1 VADARVFTFFP
12 EVAMHTTH
20 ALRRAFLALVAI
32 STVSTPAFAEQ
43 QDRDRTRAEAL
54 FQQAVAMEHET
65 SMSFSRHLRR
75 TARLYLQSAELREN
89 SDPLKVQSLERAG
102 ALLMSLDAHRSCRL
116 LGRAAEL
123 ALAHGDV
130 VRATHLYI
138 DGAWIIANNRSSSEA
153 DRRMGRRFV
162 EQARLLAAGPKVS
175 AQERAT
181 ILGRIEAPALA
192 SGL

>member
-1 VADARVFTFFP
+1 
-12 EVAMHTTH
+12 MHTTH
-20 ALRRAFLALVAI
+20 SLRRAFLALVAI
-32 STVSTPAFAEQ
+32 SMFSTPALAEQ
-43 QDRDRTRAEAL
+43 PDRDGTRADAL

-65 SMSFSRHLRR
+65 SMSFTRHLRR
-75 TARLYLQSAELREN
+75 MARLYVQSAELRED
-89 SDPLKVQSLERAG
+89 SDPLKVESLQRAG
-102 ALLMSLDAHRSCRL
+102 TLLMSLDAHRSCRL

-123 ALAHGDV
+123 ALTHGDV

-175 AQERAT
+175 AQERAA
-181 ILGRIEAPALA
+181 ILGRIESPALA